1 MLAKPPRCVWVA
13 GIVCG
18 AGLLAA
24 AAPAQPQSPLE
35 VTQWS
40 WTGPDGS
47 AGGPQQRPTFD
58 EAPGGPLY
66 LWLRLNGGEKAV
78 DDIRANG
85 ALTIEVHWTR
95 ASGPSLAAPNL
106 VTELSI
112 GDPGVLRRLER
123 EVRQRGY
130 FEWHSWAEKDTL
142 SPGRWIVSLTYP
154 SGQPVSCGEDH
165 AACQM
170 AVDIG

>member
-1 MLAKPPRCVWVA
+1 MLAKPTRCLRRA
-13 GIVCG
+13 GILCG
-18 AGLLAA
+18 ATLLAA
-24 AAPAQPQSPLE
+24 AAPVNPQSPIE
-35 VTQWS
+35 VTQWN
-40 WTGPDGS
+40 WTGPDGT
-47 AGGPQQRPTFD
+47 AGGPRQRPTFD
-58 EAPGGPLY
+58 EPPGGPLY
-66 LWLRLNGGEKAV
+66 LWLRLDGGETAL
-78 DDIRANG
+78 DDIRDRG

-95 ASGPSLAAPNL
+95 ASGASIAAPDL
-106 VTELSI
+106 VTDLSI
-112 GDPGVLRRLER
+112 GDRGVLGRLER

-154 SGQPVSCGEDH
+154 DGRPVTCGEDH